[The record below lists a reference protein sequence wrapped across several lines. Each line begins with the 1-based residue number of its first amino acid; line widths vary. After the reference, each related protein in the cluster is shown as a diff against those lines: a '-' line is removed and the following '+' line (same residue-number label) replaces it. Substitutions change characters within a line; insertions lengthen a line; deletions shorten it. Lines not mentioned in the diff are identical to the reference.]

1 MEPLLLHADHLLT
14 MDAANSIISDAAIL
28 VDSRGRIGALGP
40 ASAVLPAHPGVPVR
54 RLNER

>member
-40 ASAVLPAHPGVPVR
+40 ASAVLPVHPGVPVR
-54 RLNER
+54 RL